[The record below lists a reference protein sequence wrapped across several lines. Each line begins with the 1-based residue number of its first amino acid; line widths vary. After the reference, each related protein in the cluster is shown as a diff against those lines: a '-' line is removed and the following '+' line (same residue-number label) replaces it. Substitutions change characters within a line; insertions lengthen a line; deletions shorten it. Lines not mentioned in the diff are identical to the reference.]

1 MKTSE
6 AIDLLA
12 GALAKAQAEMSNPPK
27 NREVEVRTKTGGSYR
42 FKYTTLDTVIDTIR
56 DPLSKNGLAFLQ
68 SLQSTDGK
76 LRLATRV
83 MHSSGQ
89 WLETETP
96 VMVSEDGMQ
105 ALGSA
110 QTYAKRYAL
119 SALFGLAADEDDD
132 GNAGDGN
139 TAKDASKGR
148 TTPAKPRQDSPPPQA
163 TQTAEP
169 PPSAPKA
176 DGRTKEQ
183 RAKAWVEESKALL
196 AKMLVADEVDQYC
209 QRNADRIESL
219 GKNYPELDAEF
230 NQAVRD
236 AINSKPS
243 NLEAA

>member
-1 MKTSE
+1 MQTSE
-6 AIDLLA
+6 AIDQLA
-12 GALAKAQAEMSNPPK
+12 TALAKAQAAMENPPK
-27 NREVEVRTKTGGSYR
+27 NREVEVRTKQGGTYK

-56 DPLSKNGLAFLQ
+56 KPLSDNGIAFLQ
-68 SLQSTDGK
+68 SLQTVEGK

-96 VMVSEDGMQ
+96 VMVSDDGMQ

-139 TAKDASKGR
+139 TVKDAKKA
-148 TTPAKPRQDSPPPQA
+148 PAKPVQAAPPAPKP
-163 TQTAEP
+163 E
-169 PPSAPKA
+169 APKA
-176 DGRTKEQ
+176 KTPQALAADWV
-183 RAKAWVEESKALL
+183 AKAKADI
-196 AKMLVADEVDQYC
+196 ADMVSADDVDGFL
-209 QRNADRIESL
+209 RDNTRFVESL
-219 GKNYPELDAEF
+219 GKYPELEAEF
-230 NQAVRD
+230 DAFVKH

-243 NLEAA
+243 SLEAA